1 MVDARDTPARAR
13 HALDTPSPWV
23 SRFAMM
29 LPDGAEVLDL
39 ACGRGR
45 HARWLAA
52 RGCRVTAADRDPS
65 ALAALDSVAGVAPC
79 AVDLEDG
86 APWPWP
92 PASFDAVVVT
102 NYLFRPAFDR
112 LGALLRPGGLLI
124 YETFMQGNA
133 AFGKPSN
140 PVFLLAPGELLERT
154 REAFT
159 VMAFEQGEVAR
170 PAPAMVQRICA
181 RKGHETGRLPEGSA

>member
-1 MVDARDTPARAR
+1 MNSQHKASSTA
-13 HALDTPSPWV
+13 HAIGPPSPWV
-23 SRFAMM
+23 CRFTQG

-52 RGCRVTAADRDPS
+52 RGCRVTAADRDPAALT
-65 ALAALDSVAGVAPC
+65 ALASVAGVRPC
-79 AVDLEDG
+79 AIDLEDG

-92 PASFDAVVVT
+92 AASFDAVVVT
-102 NYLFRPAFDR
+102 NYLFRPTFDR

-140 PVFLLAPGELLERT
+140 PDFLLAPGELLERA
-154 REAFT
+154 RDGFT

-170 PAPAMVQRICA
+170 PAPAMIQRICA
-181 RKGHETGRLPEGSA
+181 RKGREAGRLPPSD